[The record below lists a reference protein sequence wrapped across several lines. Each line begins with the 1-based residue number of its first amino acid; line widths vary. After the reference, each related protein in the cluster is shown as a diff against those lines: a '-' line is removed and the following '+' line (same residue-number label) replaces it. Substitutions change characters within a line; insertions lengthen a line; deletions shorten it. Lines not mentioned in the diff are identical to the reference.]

1 MSIKTNSVT
10 AYGITTYFEL
20 IWTSTQNVN
29 DNSSLLNL
37 QLITR
42 QDPAGSGYQR
52 TILANGSKVVVND
65 VAYNIS
71 EQKAWDGKAIWN
83 IENISI
89 SHNPD
94 GTKSIN
100 ASVQVNVGGDYVS
113 GSGTIVLPTI
123 QRTTQVSVSP
133 KVLSSGNANI
143 SVTKYVDTYTTTIK
157 YKVEGTEYTLA
168 TKSAATSFSLSF
180 NDLKALIGSFTSS
193 VVEITAIT
201 YNNDFEVGSDRK
213 SIIVQTGKIPLSLY
227 DDRQGNVGATFGE
240 KATGKDV
247 HFKLPVHFYN
257 EVYGLPSTTYKP
269 DDILRLDFYGI
280 YAGVLTSGQKEI
292 GFTLFLD
299 KPIDESVTEVNI
311 GSIKCNI
318 STYGN
323 VYLGRGS
330 SWYNGG
336 YEYVGQSGYTVEVNW
351 KAGLS
356 AITIWIKKSST
367 YTSTTALNNSAVI
380 IRAQDLIINFS

>member
-52 TILANGSKVVVND
+52 TILANGSKVVVNG

-71 EQKAWDGKAIWN
+71 KQKAWDGKAIWN

-157 YKVEGTEYTLA
+157 YTVRGTEYILA
-168 TKSAATSFSLSF
+168 TKSSATSFTLSYAA
-180 NDLKALIGSFTSS
+180 LKNIIGGYTTAE
-193 VVEITAIT
+193 VLVKAIT
-201 YNNDFEVGSDRK
+201 YNGDVELGTSTASFF
-213 SIIVQTGKIPLSLY
+213 IQTGKVPMTLY
-227 DDRQGNVGATFGE
+227 DDMLGNVGATFGE

-257 EVYGLPSTTYKP
+257 EVYGLPSATYKP
-269 DDILRLDFYGI
+269 GDTLRLDFYGI
-280 YAGVLTSGQKEI
+280 YVGVLTSGQREI

-299 KPIDESVTEVNI
+299 KPIDDSVTGISIE
-311 GSIKCNI
+311 SIKCNL
-318 STYGN
+318 SAYGN

-336 YEYVGQSGYTVEVNW
+336 YEYVGVSGYTVEVNF
-351 KAGLS
+351 KAGLNALS
-356 AITIWIKKSST
+356 IWIKKSSA

-380 IRAQDLIINFS
+380 VRAQDLIVNFS

>member
-20 IWTSTQNVN
+20 LWTSTQNVN

-52 TILANGSKVVVND
+52 TILANGSKVVVNG

-71 EQKAWDGKAIWN
+71 EQKVWDGKAIWN

-157 YKVEGTEYTLA
+157 YTVRGTEYILA
-168 TKSAATSFSLSF
+168 TKSSATSFTLSYAA
-180 NDLKALIGSFTSS
+180 LKNIIGGYTTAE
-193 VVEITAIT
+193 VLVKAIT
-201 YNNDFEVGSDRK
+201 YNGDVELGTSTASFF
-213 SIIVQTGKIPLSLY
+213 IQTGKVPMTLY
-227 DDRQGNVGATFGE
+227 DDMLGNVGATFGE

-257 EVYGLPSTTYKP
+257 EVYGLPSATYKP
-269 DDILRLDFYGI
+269 GDTLRLDFYGI
-280 YAGVLTSGQKEI
+280 YVGVLTSGQREI

-299 KPIDESVTEVNI
+299 KPIDDSVTGISIE
-311 GSIKCNI
+311 SIKCNL
-318 STYGN
+318 SAYGN

-336 YEYVGQSGYTVEVNW
+336 YEYVGVSGYTVEVNF
-351 KAGLS
+351 KAGLNALS
-356 AITIWIKKSST
+356 IWIKKSSA

-380 IRAQDLIINFS
+380 VRAQDLIVNFS

>member
-52 TILANGSKVVVND
+52 TILANGSKVVVNG

-71 EQKAWDGKAIWN
+71 EQKVWDGKAIWN

-157 YKVEGTEYTLA
+157 YTVRGTEYILA
-168 TKSAATSFSLSF
+168 TKSSATSFTLSYAA
-180 NDLKALIGSFTSS
+180 LKNIIGGYTTAE
-193 VVEITAIT
+193 VLVKAIT
-201 YNNDFEVGSDRK
+201 YNGDVELGTSTASFF
-213 SIIVQTGKIPLSLY
+213 IQTGKVPMTLY
-227 DDRQGNVGATFGE
+227 DDMLGNVGATFGE

-257 EVYGLPSTTYKP
+257 EVYGLPSATYKP
-269 DDILRLDFYGI
+269 GDTLRLDFYGI
-280 YAGVLTSGQKEI
+280 YVGVLTSGQREI

-299 KPIDESVTEVNI
+299 KPIDDSVTGISIE
-311 GSIKCNI
+311 SIKCNL
-318 STYGN
+318 SAYGN

-336 YEYVGQSGYTVEVNW
+336 YEYVGVSGYTVEVNF
-351 KAGLS
+351 KAGLNALS
-356 AITIWIKKSST
+356 IWIKKSSA

-380 IRAQDLIINFS
+380 VRAQDLIVNFS